1 MTAGLGFDEPGLAG
15 EAQLQRD
22 SPERMRIVLRAPG
35 RRLLVVSE
43 HFDPGWRARV
53 DGASAPV
60 LRVDLCALGVEVPAG
75 AREVKLQF
83 LPRGLVAGAIACA
96 VTLALLGALSVRR
109 YRSAA
114 AR

>member
-1 MTAGLGFDEPGLAG
+1 ARAGGTGGPYGTWILEQRALPRAFLVSRVVRAQAPLRLLRNLDVDPERVAVTAGLGFDEPGLAG

-35 RRLLVVSE
+35 RRRQGVSE

-60 LRVDLCALGVEVPAG
+60 LRV
-75 AREVKLQF
+75 
-83 LPRGLVAGAIACA
+83 
-96 VTLALLGALSVRR
+96 
-109 YRSAA
+109 
-114 AR
+114 